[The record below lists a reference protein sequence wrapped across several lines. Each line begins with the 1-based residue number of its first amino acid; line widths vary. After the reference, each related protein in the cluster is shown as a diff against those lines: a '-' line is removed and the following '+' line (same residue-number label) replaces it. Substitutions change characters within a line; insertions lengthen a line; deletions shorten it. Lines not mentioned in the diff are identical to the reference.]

1 MAASSGRG
9 GARELERHGCGD
21 PCRDGGDLLV
31 CSGYRAVGCNIHQI
45 NAQVAEREAV
55 EGARGVEVD
64 GHTVTTAHPDE
75 IDIYDCINLPP
86 PVVGVEE
93 VDEEDLVSTG
103 PAGGPPHPRSSLLE
117 PGEAQEPTH
126 LIRQ

>member
-9 GARELERHGCGD
+9 VHVSSNVTGAAT
-21 PCRDGGDLLV
+21 P
-31 CSGYRAVGCNIHQI
+31 A
-45 NAQVAEREAV
+45 AMVATCWFAPVIEQL
-55 EGARGVEVD
+55 ARGVEVD
-64 GHTVTTAHPDE
+64 GHTLTTAHPDE

-86 PVVGVEE
+86 PVVGEEE